1 MNVDPMHPDGKCRCA
16 GEGRCDWCLRQ
27 RQNAIAADLAIVAS
41 FAMRTNDA
49 EVVDALRRID
59 HAADALIVDLASVL
73 AVVHV
78 VGKSLAAAEAERDR
92 SNARVKLVESRI
104 DTAIGILRGTALA
117 AVEVFADAGCTAD
130 EIDEAIAF
138 LDPNGN
144 AGDVEPGDVTNHGY
158 RVPIALAKIAAA
170 LRRRGQ

>member
-1 MNVDPMHPDGKCRCA
+1 MNVDPMHPEGKCSCA
-16 GEGRCDWCLRQ
+16 GEGRCRWCLRQ
-27 RQNAIAADLAIVAS
+27 RFDALIADVATVADVVSRTNDVDAIAAIRRIDVSIDSLLVDIAGTLAIVEHL
-41 FAMRTNDA
+41 R
-49 EVVDALRRID
+49 EVIANV
-59 HAADALIVDLASVL
+59 
-73 AVVHV
+73 
-78 VGKSLAAAEAERDR
+78 EAERDR
-92 SNARVKLVESRI
+92 WAARVKLVEGRI
-104 DTAIGILRGTALA
+104 DAAIGVLRGTALA

-144 AGDVEPGDVTNHGY
+144 AGDVESGDVTNHGY